1 MKVRKLFITIFEG
14 ISKVNF
20 DVLKAGYKTLIIVY
34 KDLYKKG
41 GGGEGLCLTSKRILK
56 STDTSSPQGWKLG
69 KRIGWDRR
77 LFQLKT
83 LLTCNVLFI
92 QKGQN
97 ICIKT

>member
-41 GGGEGLCLTSKRILK
+41 GG
-56 STDTSSPQGWKLG
+56 
-69 KRIGWDRR
+69 
-77 LFQLKT
+77 
-83 LLTCNVLFI
+83 
-92 QKGQN
+92 
-97 ICIKT
+97 